1 MEYCQAFRHPAK
13 KATPTN
19 DVGGQAAAPTDDVGL
34 PVVVEQGY
42 AEDNNEIVC
51 TLKAVDNEGTLSA
64 VVCPSCSHRNAP
76 QVMSY

>member
-1 MEYCQAFRHPAK
+1 MEYCQACLHLAK
-13 KATPTN
+13 KAT
-19 DVGGQAAAPTDDVGL
+19 PTDDVGL

-51 TLKAVDNEGTLSA
+51 TLKAVDNEGTLLA
-64 VVCPSCSHRNAP
+64 VVGPSCSHSNAP